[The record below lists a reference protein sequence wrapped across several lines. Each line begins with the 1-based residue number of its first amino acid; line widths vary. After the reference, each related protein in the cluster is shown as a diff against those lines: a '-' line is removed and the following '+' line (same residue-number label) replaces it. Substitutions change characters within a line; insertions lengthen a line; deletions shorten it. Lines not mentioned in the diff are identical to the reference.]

1 MDEERNR
8 GSSAGPILIV
18 GVLLILI
25 PVLYILSCG
34 PAVALM
40 TRGYMSREVF
50 DVAYFPLRFAVQDS
64 SWIGR
69 LLESYAGLWAA

>member
-8 GSSAGPILIV
+8 GSSTGAVLIV
-18 GVLLILI
+18 GVLLILV
-25 PVLYILSCG
+25 PLLYILSCG

-50 DVAYFPLRFAVQDS
+50 DVVYFPLRFAVQGS